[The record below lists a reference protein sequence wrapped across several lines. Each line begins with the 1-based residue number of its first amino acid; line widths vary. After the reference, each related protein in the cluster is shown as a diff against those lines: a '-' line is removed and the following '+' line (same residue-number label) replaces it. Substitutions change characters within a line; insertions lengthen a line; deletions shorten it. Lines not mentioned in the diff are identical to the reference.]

1 MNRIRKRSRRS
12 ERGLAS
18 VVVLVG
24 LVVLMLMSG
33 VILRQGASRR
43 EQARAQARRL
53 QAEFLAES
61 GLGRAR
67 ARLAADSKYR
77 GETWT
82 IPSSA
87 LGTATDEA
95 KSDRLDGV
103 VTIMVENSNDQAKV
117 REIRVQADYPRDPER
132 RTRQT
137 RRTSVEVESEPKKS
151 TGANE

>member
-1 MNRIRKRSRRS
+1 MKPRGKQSRQS

-61 GLGRAR
+61 GLRRAR
-67 ARLAADSKYR
+67 ARLASDSRYR

-87 LGTATDEA
+87 LGNAADET
-95 KSDRLDGV
+95 KSDGLDGV
-103 VTIMVENSNDQAKV
+103 VTITVDTLNDQPKV

-137 RRTSVEVESEPKKS
+137 RRASVEVESEPRKS
-151 TGANE
+151 AGANE